1 MTIKK
6 EAGHYKPIMGFLLRS
21 RRADQR
27 EEDNNGIGR
36 FQAIAGTKLMC
47 GMVMMLDDV
56 HSCFVKQW
64 TDTLM

>member
-1 MTIKK
+1 
-6 EAGHYKPIMGFLLRS
+6 MGFLLRS

-56 HSCFVKQW
+56 RSCFVKPW